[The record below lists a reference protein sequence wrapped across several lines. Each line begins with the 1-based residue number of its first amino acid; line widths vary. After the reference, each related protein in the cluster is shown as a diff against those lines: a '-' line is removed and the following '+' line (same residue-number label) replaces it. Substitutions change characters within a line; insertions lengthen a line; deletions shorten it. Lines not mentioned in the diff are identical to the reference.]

1 MSGKTNHQGQVSNLT
16 YEDIADLLP
25 FVTASG
31 DEAEATVSDVSDDL
45 SLDAAPSAGAVD
57 AAEDDLL
64 DEEASLDLSP
74 GVADKT
80 DDPVRVYLREM
91 AVVPLLT
98 REGEIAVARRIE
110 RGLQRIVRTVSR
122 SPICIEELIRLGDD
136 LKRGRAQIR
145 DLVSFSD
152 QDDVTEAS
160 IAAYL
165 ESTIEQVAEIKK
177 SYGRTLRLYD
187 RLRALPKKDR
197 KIGRLRMKLARARVE
212 LGRSVRELDLARQRH
227 SSLVALLRE
236 SAREARGARASID
249 KAARALESKKRKDD
263 VRKLR
268 RNLREAERHLSQLE
282 QKWRLSAAGLERSVA
297 TISIG
302 EAESNQA
309 RQELTEANLRLVV
322 SIANKYTNRG
332 LPFLDLIQEGNI
344 GLMRAVEKFEWRQGF
359 KFSTYATWWIRQAIT
374 RAIADQARTIRI
386 PVHMFDTISK
396 MMRCTRELTQEL
408 GREPVADEIAA
419 RMELPVSKVRNILR
433 VAQQPVSLE
442 TPVDDEEESHLGD
455 FIEDKR
461 FVNPADALIGSSL
474 RDMTVEVLKMLSP
487 REEKVIKMRFGLCAN
502 GNEHTLEEVGQH
514 FAVTRERVRQIEAR
528 ALNKLERAAR
538 ARNLR
543 SFLEGARLYA

>member
-1 MSGKTNHQGQVSNLT
+1 MEAPLT
-16 YEDIADLLP
+16 DALSSDG
-25 FVTASG
+25 ASPG
-31 DEAEATVSDVSDDL
+31 DESELV
-45 SLDAAPSAGAVD
+45 
-57 AAEDDLL
+57 EDDLL
-64 DEEASLDLSP
+64 DEEAALDLSP
-74 GVADKT
+74 GIGDRT

-91 AVVPLLT
+91 AAVPLLT

-110 RGLQRIVRTVSR
+110 RGHQRIIKAVSR
-122 SPICIEELIRLGDD
+122 SPVCIEELIRLGED

-145 DLVSFSD
+145 ELVNFSD
-152 QDDVTEAS
+152 QETLTEELVEG
-160 IAAYL
+160 YL
-165 ESTIEQVAEIKK
+165 RTTIEQVAEIKK
-177 SYGRTLRLYD
+177 SYNRALRLYD
-187 RLRALPKKDR
+187 RLSSLPKRDR
-197 KIGRLRMKLARARVE
+197 SLRRVRRKLARARVE
-212 LGRSVRELDLARQRH
+212 LGRSVRALDLARHRH
-227 SSLVALLRE
+227 TSLVSLLRQSAAE
-236 SAREARGARASID
+236 SREARASII
-249 KAARALESKKRKDD
+249 KARRALESKRAADPQ
-263 VRKLR
+263 KLR
-268 RNLREAERHLSQLE
+268 RNLREANRHLAGLE
-282 QKWRLSAAGLERSVA
+282 QKWRVSAAELERSVA

-302 EAESNQA
+302 EAEASQA

-396 MMRCTRELTQEL
+396 LMRCTRELTQEL
-408 GREPVADEIAA
+408 GREPVADEIAE
-419 RMELPVSKVRNILR
+419 RMGLPVAKVRNILR

-461 FVNPADALIGSSL
+461 FVNPADQLIGNSL
-474 RDMTVEVLKMLSP
+474 RNMTVEVLKMLSP

-502 GNEHTLEEVGQH
+502 GNEHTLEEVGHH

-528 ALNKLERAAR
+528 ALGKLERAAR
-538 ARNLR
+538 ARNLKT
-543 SFLEGARLYA
+543 FLQDARLYA

>member
-1 MSGKTNHQGQVSNLT
+1 MSSDKNNQNQTNDIS
-16 YEDIADLLP
+16 YEVLAELLP
-25 FVTASG
+25 FAAAAS
-31 DEAEATVSDVSDDL
+31 DDMEAVLSDDL
-45 SLDAAPSAGAVD
+45 SDDAASREGDEQSA
-57 AAEDDLL
+57 DDLL
-64 DEEASLDLSP
+64 DEETTINLSP
-74 GVADKT
+74 GLADRT

-91 AVVPLLT
+91 SVVPLLT

-110 RGLQRIVRTVSR
+110 RGQQRIVKTVSR
-122 SPICIEELIRLGDD
+122 SPVCVEELIRLGED

-152 QDDVTEAS
+152 QDVITEES
-160 IAAYL
+160 VDEYL
-165 ESTIEQVAEIKK
+165 RSTIEQLAELKK
-177 SYGRTLRLYD
+177 LYNRALKQYD
-187 RLRALPKKDR
+187 RLRSLPRRDR
-197 KIGRLRMKLARARVE
+197 SLRRVRARLARSRVE
-212 LGRSVRELDLARQRH
+212 IGRSVRALDLARHRH
-227 SSLVALLRE
+227 TSLVALLRQSASE
-236 SAREARGARASID
+236 AREARASVD
-249 KAARALESKKRKDD
+249 KARRALESRRSTADP
-263 VRKLR
+263 RKLR
-268 RNLREAERHLSQLE
+268 RNLREATRRLDELE
-282 QKWRLSAAGLERSVA
+282 QKWRVSAAELERSVA
-297 TISIG
+297 SISIG
-302 EAESNQA
+302 EAEANQA

-396 MMRCTRELTQEL
+396 MMRCARELTQEL
-408 GREPVADEIAA
+408 GREPVADEISE
-419 RMELPVSKVRNILR
+419 RMGLPVAKVRNVMR

-442 TPVDDEEESHLGD
+442 TPVDEEEESHLGD

-461 FVNPADALIGSSL
+461 FVNPAEALIGNSL

-487 REEKVIKMRFGLCAN
+487 REEKVIKMRFGLCAS

-528 ALNKLERAAR
+528 ALGKLERAAR
-538 ARNLR
+538 ARNLK

>member
-1 MSGKTNHQGQVSNLT
+1 MSGKTNNQGQVSKLA

-25 FVTASG
+25 FVAASG
-31 DEAEATVSDVSDDL
+31 DEVEATVSDDL
-45 SLDAAPSAGAVD
+45 SLDAAPTAGAGD
-57 AAEDDLL
+57 GAEDELI

-74 GVADKT
+74 GAADKT

-110 RGLQRIVRTVSR
+110 RGHQRIVRTVSR
-122 SPICIEELIRLGDD
+122 SPICIEELIRLGED

-152 QDDVTEAS
+152 QDEVTEAS
-160 IAAYL
+160 IDAYL
-165 ESTIEQVAEIKK
+165 VSTIEKVAEIKK
-177 SYGRTLRLYD
+177 DYGRALRLYD
-187 RLRALPKKDR
+187 RLRALPKRDR
-197 KIGRLRMKLARARVE
+197 KTGRFRVRLARVRVR

-236 SAREARGARASID
+236 AAREARESRAAIARAS
-249 KAARALESKKRKDD
+249 RATETKRRDAD
-263 VRKLR
+263 IRKLR
-268 RNLREAERHLSQLE
+268 RNLREAERHLGQLE
-282 QKWRLSAAGLERSVA
+282 QKWRMSATELERSVV
-297 TISIG
+297 TISVG
-302 EAESNQA
+302 EAETNQA

-396 MMRCTRELTQEL
+396 LMRCTRELTQEL

-419 RMELPVSKVRNILR
+419 RMDLPVSKVRNILR

-461 FVNPADALIGSSL
+461 FVNPAEALIGNSL

-538 ARNLR
+538 TRNLK